1 MVEFFEMLKPS
12 GFGESR
18 RLFVLRLSGV
28 CFARFEFS
36 KMLSFSPPQVS
47 PAGFLFAARTYL
59 VGQFHAGGHR
69 MLGVAVSIHNQFIT

>member
-36 KMLSFSPPQVS
+36 KMLSFQ
-47 PAGFLFAARTYL
+47 PAASKARRAFYLPRARILSASFMPAVTACWASLFRSTTSL
-59 VGQFHAGGHR
+59 
-69 MLGVAVSIHNQFIT
+69 